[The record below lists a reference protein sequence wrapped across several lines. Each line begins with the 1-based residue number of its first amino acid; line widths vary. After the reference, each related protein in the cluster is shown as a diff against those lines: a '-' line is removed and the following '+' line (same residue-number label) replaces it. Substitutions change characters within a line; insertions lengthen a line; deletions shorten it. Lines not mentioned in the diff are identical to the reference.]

1 MLTLKVWNTTAQ
13 PHSPQSNY
21 SAFNIGY
28 ASAHNV
34 HVGGENSLSVNI
46 ALKELTE
53 NIA

>member
-1 MLTLKVWNTTAQ
+1 MLTLKVRSATAQ

-28 ASAHNV
+28 ASGHNV
-34 HVGGENSLSVNI
+34 HVGSEDSLGVNI